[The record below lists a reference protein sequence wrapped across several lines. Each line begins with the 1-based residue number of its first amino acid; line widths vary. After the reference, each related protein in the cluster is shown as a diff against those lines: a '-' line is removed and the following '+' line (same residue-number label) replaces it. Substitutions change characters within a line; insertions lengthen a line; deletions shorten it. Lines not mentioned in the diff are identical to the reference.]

1 MAPLFSLPASPGSHH
16 VLTGPLHPAL
26 RYRQRGRASLSTQS
40 KMSSLRLI
48 KKTVSLES
56 SYSVSAMHKIS
67 LLKSFV

>member
-1 MAPLFSLPASPGSHH
+1 MALFCSLLASPGSHH
-16 VLTGPLHPAL
+16 VLTGPLRPAL
-26 RYRQRGRASLSTQS
+26 RYRQRKGITFYPVQNVIPKAN
-40 KMSSLRLI
+40 K